1 MNTDFSEQQ
10 KKKQPPDQNST
21 GQSSTDQDTTD
32 LRMLP
37 PVSYITGFCNR
48 VLGRMLMAMLNAP
61 WASLIILLVLYLSA
75 LIIVNIPALDIARE
89 TIFLVAISPLAIPVF
104 LSLAYLGSS
113 LVLLALF
120 AYNPGT
126 RVSCAIILEVLV
138 IAPMLLMA
146 LSDTRL
152 LLMLGDNA
160 LFVLIVG
167 NMVAAPWL
175 AFRYDKTVLRHAYL
189 CLPLLLLLTAFIWI
203 ESTAG
208 LSYEK
213 ISHEHISVIDCEWVR
228 AKSKSGAPSG
238 PPIKICD
245 VKVEYR
251 GSDYRFYGMPAP
263 NGNINYMEVR
273 QALFK
278 HFRLS

>member
-1 MNTDFSEQQ
+1 MNSKAPEPQNHPQ
-10 KKKQPPDQNST
+10 DQN
-21 GQSSTDQDTTD
+21 GTD

-48 VLGRMLMAMLNAP
+48 VLGRIFMAMLNAP
-61 WASLIILLVLYLSA
+61 WASLITLLSLYLCA
-75 LIIVNIPALDIARE
+75 LIIANIPALDIARE
-89 TIFLVAISPLAIPVF
+89 NIFLVIISPLAIPVF
-104 LSLAYLGSS
+104 LSLAYLCIS

-120 AYNPGT
+120 ARNPGT
-126 RVSCAIILEVLV
+126 RVSCAVILEVLL

-146 LSDTRL
+146 VSDTRL
-152 LLMLGDNA
+152 FLMLGDTV
-160 LFVLIVG
+160 LFVLLVG
-167 NMVAAPWL
+167 NMVAVPWL
-175 AFRYDKTVLRHAYL
+175 AFRYSKAVLHHAYL
-189 CLPLLLLLTAFIWI
+189 CLPLLVLLTLFIWF

-245 VKVEYR
+245 VLVAYR
-251 GSDYRFYGMPAP
+251 GSDHRFYGMPAP

-278 HFRLS
+278 HFRLQ

>member
-1 MNTDFSEQQ
+1 MNSKAPEQ
-10 KKKQPPDQNST
+10 KKQQHNQHQEQN
-21 GQSSTDQDTTD
+21 GTDMR
-32 LRMLP
+32 LLP
-37 PVSYITGFCNR
+37 PVSYITGICNR
-48 VLGRMLMAMLNAP
+48 VLGKIIMTMVNAP

-120 AYNPGT
+120 AHNPAT

-152 LLMLGDNA
+152 FLMLGDNA

-203 ESTAG
+203 ESIAG

-245 VKVEYR
+245 VQVTYR
-251 GSDYRFYGMPAP
+251 GSDYRFYDMPAP
-263 NGNINYMEVR
+263 NGNINHMEVR

-278 HFRLS
+278 HFRLR

>member
-1 MNTDFSEQQ
+1 MNSKAPEQ
-10 KKKQPPDQNST
+10 KKQQHNQHQDQN
-21 GQSSTDQDTTD
+21 GTDMR
-32 LRMLP
+32 LLP

-48 VLGRMLMAMLNAP
+48 VLGKIIMTMVNAP

-89 TIFLVAISPLAIPVF
+89 TMFLVAISPLAIPVCF
-104 LSLAYLGSS
+104 SLAYLGAS
-113 LVLLALF
+113 LILLALF
-120 AYNPGT
+120 AHNPAT
-126 RVSCAIILEVLV
+126 RVGCAVILEVLI

-152 LLMLGDNA
+152 FLMLGDNA

-167 NMVAAPWL
+167 NMVAVPWL
-175 AFRYDKTVLRHAYL
+175 TFHYHKTVLCHADL
-189 CLPLLLLLTAFIWI
+189 CLPILLLLTAFIWF

-213 ISHEHISVIDCEWVR
+213 ISHEHISVIDCEWIR

-238 PPIKICD
+238 PPMKQCD
-245 VKVEYR
+245 VQVNDR
-251 GSDYRFYGMPAP
+251 GRHYDFYDMPAP
-263 NGNINYMEVR
+263 NGNINHMEVR
-273 QALFK
+273 QALFR
-278 HFRLS
+278 HFSLR